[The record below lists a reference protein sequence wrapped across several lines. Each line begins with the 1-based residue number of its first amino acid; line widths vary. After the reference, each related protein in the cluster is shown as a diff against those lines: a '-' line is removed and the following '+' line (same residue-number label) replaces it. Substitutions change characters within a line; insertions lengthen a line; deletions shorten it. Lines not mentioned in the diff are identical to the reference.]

1 MNEKIENLIEELK
14 SECQKQSVSII
25 CTAQKE
31 GELKSIIYGETT
43 EILLCLAMQEEH
55 LDDNFPV
62 PAHIVRRIAVDAYKR
77 AQSEEEN
84 QSTNHTFVI
93 DNKEDF
99 ADVMTRI
106 LKGEF
111 NDE

>member
-14 SECQKQSVSII
+14 NECQKQGVSII

-31 GELKSIIYGETT
+31 GEFESIIYGEIT

-55 LDDNFPV
+55 LDENFPV
-62 PAHIVRRIAVDAYKR
+62 PAHIVRRIAVDAYKQ

-84 QSTNHTFVI
+84 QSSNYTFVV

-106 LKGEF
+106 AMGDF
-111 NDE
+111 

>member
-1 MNEKIENLIEELK
+1 MDKKVKNLIKELK
-14 SECQKQSVSII
+14 SECQKQGVSII

-31 GELKSIIYGETT
+31 GEVKSIIYGKTT

-55 LDDNFPV
+55 LDENFPV
-62 PAHIVRRIAVDAYKR
+62 PAHIVRRIAVDDYKQ
-77 AQSEEEN
+77 AQNEEEN
-84 QSTNHTFVI
+84 QSSNHTFVI
-93 DNKEDF
+93 DNEEDL

-111 NDE
+111 E